1 VGIVLIFIDAL
12 LYIVAETRL
21 LFRTLLHGFRACLS
35 GLRKCDAPIP
45 DGTLIFRLFEGC
57 IRCMSLFDHE
67 PREANEAMD
76 WFGGVLFEVN
86 LHVFQEVWTHKID
99 FFFQCAQKRAGLLH
113 ICQVLFS
120 REIFSPTL
128 VAIVLKFLVDRLP
141 LLGEYD
147 DQTAVATIRLFKMAF
162 GAVTMYPSTNEPIL
176 ASHLA
181 KLIMD
186 CFPLAAKATK
196 PNNYFHLLRGL
207 FRAIGV
213 GGGRFEL
220 LYKEVLPLL
229 PEMLESLNR
238 QLLASE
244 GYSRDMIVELCLT
257 VPLRLTHLLPHLT
270 YLMQPL
276 AFALRGSPEL
286 VSQGLRTLELCI
298 DNLTPDF
305 LDPTLSTVLREL
317 TEALHNHLKP
327 LPASHH
333 HAHTTIRILGK
344 LGGRNR
350 RLLTKEPSLK
360 FRQHSSPATMTVS
373 FGGISE
379 KIELASMSM
388 LASRTLK
395 KTSPYL
401 AYSYNF
407 MESCVNLILLEVIP
421 LSMRNEIVSRLTS
434 YLFAGNQ
441 RTRFRRYLH

>member
-1 VGIVLIFIDAL
+1 
-12 LYIVAETRL
+12 
-21 LFRTLLHGFRACLS
+21 
-35 GLRKCDAPIP
+35 
-45 DGTLIFRLFEGC
+45 
-57 IRCMSLFDHE
+57 MSLFDAE

-76 WFGGVLFEVN
+76 WFGGVLLEVN
-86 LHVFQEVWTHKID
+86 LHVFQEVWTHKIE
-99 FFFQCAQKRAGLLH
+99 FFFQCAQERAGLLH
-113 ICQVLFS
+113 ICQALFG
-120 REIFSPTL
+120 RESVSPTL
-128 VAIVLKFLVDRLP
+128 LAIVLRFLVDRLP
-141 LLGEYD
+141 MLGEYD
-147 DQTAVATIRLFKMAF
+147 DPTAVSTIRLFKMAF
-162 GAVTMYPSTNEPIL
+162 GAVALYPAANEPIL

-181 KLIMD
+181 RLIMD

-276 AFALRGSPEL
+276 TFALRGSTEL

-317 TEALHNHLKP
+317 MEALHSHLKP
-327 LPASHH
+327 LPANHH

-350 RLLTKEPSLK
+350 RLLTKEPALK
-360 FRQHSSPATMTVS
+360 FRHHSDPATMPVS
-373 FGGISE
+373 FGGSFE
-379 KIELASMSM
+379 NIELSFTSM
-388 LASRTLK
+388 LASRTLR
-395 KTSPYL
+395 KTSSPYRVH
-401 AYSYNF
+401 AYNYLENCLS
-407 MESCVNLILLEVIP
+407 VILHEVIFQRQVLP
-421 LSMRNEIVSRLTS
+421 AHLIDLVSYRE
-434 YLFAGNQ
+434 
-441 RTRFRRYLH
+441 